1 MYIWSL
7 FTQLFDIS
15 SMNVSTFYPKTA
27 ERFYVK
33 MVVHFSKSY
42 FSLLLIWN
50 WEIVLLSK
58 RWWNWFVNATS
69 YKKVLEGIP
78 NRLRN
83 SLSFRKK
90 TRKCT
95 HRFFFF
101 THIFKPR
108 NYYIH
113 TRNQGELG
121 VWYFDKLVDF
131 LNCEC
136 IKLLKY
142 LFAFECIILIF
153 KGPLPFVF
161 IDSWRLN

>member
-7 FTQLFDIS
+7 LTQLFHIS

-83 SLSFRKK
+83 NLSFRKK

-95 HRFFFF
+95 HSFFFF
-101 THIFKPR
+101 FPHIFLNPGTITFILETKV
-108 NYYIH
+108 N
-113 TRNQGELG
+113 
-121 VWYFDKLVDF
+121 LV
-131 LNCEC
+131 
-136 IKLLKY
+136 Y
-142 LFAFECIILIF
+142 SILI
-153 KGPLPFVF
+153 
-161 IDSWRLN
+161 NC

>member
-15 SMNVSTFYPKTA
+15 PMNVSTFYLKTA

-33 MVVHFSKSY
+33 MAVHFSKSY

-95 HRFFFF
+95 HRFFFS
-101 THIFKPR
+101 HIFLNPGTITFTLETKV
-108 NYYIH
+108 N
-113 TRNQGELG
+113 
-121 VWYFDKLVDF
+121 LV
-131 LNCEC
+131 
-136 IKLLKY
+136 Y
-142 LFAFECIILIF
+142 SILIN
-153 KGPLPFVF
+153 
-161 IDSWRLN
+161 W